1 MAGKGKKATTTD
13 DTQKKTKRQRS
24 LLLITPLNILKMALS
39 GLKSWSS
46 QETNGL
52 KDFFAAQAKVAVVLA
67 VAHFGN
73 IYEPAY
79 PRNDNH
85 APSMFWAVN
94 AILLVL
100 TLATWSHKPSV
111 GRNGGAPRVVML
123 GREQTEEWKG
133 WMQWGFIFYHY
144 YRVYYVYNEI
154 RVFVSAYVWMVSAFI
169 ACALWGWATTT
180 ANPIILTYSYIIF
193 DRLDSA
199 TSSTLTKKPTS
210 PSNVSSL

>member
-1 MAGKGKKATTTD
+1 MARGKQRATEDDPQNKTD
-13 DTQKKTKRQRS
+13 KRQRS
-24 LLLITPLNILKMALS
+24 LIIAPINTIKMALS
-39 GLKSWSS
+39 GIKSWSV
-46 QETNGL
+46 QEKNGL
-52 KDFFAAQAKVAVVLA
+52 KDFLMAQAKVAVILA

-85 APSMFWAVN
+85 APPMFWCVN

-100 TLATWSHKPSV
+100 TLASWSHKPSA
-111 GRNGGAPRVVML
+111 GRNGGTPRVVIL

-154 RVFVSAYVWMVSAFI
+154 RVFVSAYVWMVSFLI
-169 ACALWGWATTT
+169 
-180 ANPIILTYSYIIF
+180 
-193 DRLDSA
+193 
-199 TSSTLTKKPTS
+199 
-210 PSNVSSL
+210 VSSRHSLHYLPI

>member
-100 TLATWSHKPSV
+100 TL
-111 GRNGGAPRVVML
+111 